1 MSADILAETIDILR
15 HELGAKLDAI
25 VIERAVIGIF
35 FTGVKLSTGHAGVCA
50 TPIKEMPEAVCC
62 PSSAGAAFN
71 PFRIKGM
78 AAAKTIADIAGTSGI
93 ERALAVATV
102 NALADLVAERRAQSG
117 ADLGAEVIENMDAFD
132 AADVTAA
139 DKAVVIGAFA
149 PFLRELRK
157 RGTSY
162 WVLEKDPSTLKPI
175 ELPFFRP
182 AQEAAAV
189 VPDADVVFITGTTLV
204 NDTLDTL
211 VALAKPSARLVVA
224 GPTVTML
231 PDAFFARRC
240 DILGGVKIT
249 DPDSLLDVLALGGS
263 GYHFFGRFAEKIV
276 LRRKRPAAAIA
287 A

>member
-1 MSADILAETIDILR
+1 MSADILAETIDLIR
-15 HELGAKLDAI
+15 RELGTRLDTI
-25 VIERAVIGIF
+25 VIERAVIGVF

-78 AAAKTIADIAGTSGI
+78 AAAKMVADIAGTSGI

-102 NALADLVAERRAQSG
+102 NALAHLVAERRTDSNVE
-117 ADLGAEVIENMDAFD
+117 LIEDMDAFD

-139 DKAVVIGAFA
+139 DKAVVVGAFA

-157 RGTSY
+157 RGASY

-182 AQEAAAV
+182 AEDAPAV

>member
-1 MSADILAETIDILR
+1 MSADILAETIDLIR
-15 HELGAKLDAI
+15 RELGTRLDTI
-25 VIERAVIGIF
+25 VIERAVIGVF

-78 AAAKTIADIAGTSGI
+78 AAAKMVADIAGTSGI

-102 NALADLVAERRAQSG
+102 NALAHLVAERRTDSNV
-117 ADLGAEVIENMDAFD
+117 EVIEDMDAFD

-139 DKAVVIGAFA
+139 DKAVVVGAFA

-157 RGTSY
+157 RGASY

-182 AQEAAAV
+182 AEDAPAV

>member
-1 MSADILAETIDILR
+1 MSADILAETIDLIR
-15 HELGAKLDAI
+15 RELGTRLDTI
-25 VIERAVIGIF
+25 VIERAVIGVF

-78 AAAKTIADIAGTSGI
+78 AAAKMVGDIAGTSGI

-102 NALADLVAERRAQSG
+102 NALAHLVAERRTDSNVE
-117 ADLGAEVIENMDAFD
+117 LIEDMDAFD

-139 DKAVVIGAFA
+139 DKAVVVGAFA

-157 RGTSY
+157 RGASY

-182 AQEAAAV
+182 AEDAPAV